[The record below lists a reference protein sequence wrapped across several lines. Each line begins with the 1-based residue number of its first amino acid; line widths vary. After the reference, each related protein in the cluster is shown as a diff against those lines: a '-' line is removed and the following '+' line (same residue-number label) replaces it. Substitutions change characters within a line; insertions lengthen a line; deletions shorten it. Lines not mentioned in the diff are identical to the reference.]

1 MTKRIAILAALVAVA
16 VTLAG
21 CGFKP
26 PVQWNE
32 TEERA
37 RALAAMN
44 GWAQGV
50 EEYNIDAMAGDG
62 ILAAGFK
69 LYIYEGTVLG
79 TNGKDAPAL
88 RGDLNGDEANQ
99 ANFRENK
106 GYILRLD
113 IDKDLTD
120 AGYDEVNAWTIDSIS
135 KTNAKVVGR
144 FEVFE
149 TADNLESVNGGRI
162 VDGWWNSDNGSIT
175 IDLVRTPNAWKMI
188 SMKIVFETGVGV
200 GAASGARAQSDV
212 VGLGIGKLRPAF

>member
-16 VTLAG
+16 LTLAG

-37 RALAAMN
+37 RALEAMN
-44 GWAQGV
+44 GWAEGV
-50 EEYNIDAMAGDG
+50 EDYNIDAMAGDG

-69 LYIYEGTVLG
+69 LYIYEGVILG
-79 TNGKDAPAL
+79 TNGKEAPAL
-88 RGDLNGDEANQ
+88 RDDLNKDAADQ
-99 ANFRENK
+99 ASFREDK

-120 AGYDEVNAWTIDSIS
+120 AGYDEVNDWTIDSIS
-135 KTNAKVVGR
+135 KTNAKVLGR

-149 TADNLESVNGGRI
+149 TADDLENVNGGRI

-175 IDLVRTPNAWKMI
+175 VELVRTPNAWKII
-188 SMKIVFETGVGV
+188 SMKIVFDAGT
-200 GAASGARAQSDV
+200 AAAACAQSDI
-212 VGLGIGKLRPAF
+212 VGLGIGKLRPTSW

>member
-16 VTLAG
+16 LTLAG

-44 GWAQGV
+44 GWAEGV

-79 TNGKDAPAL
+79 TNGKEASAL
-88 RGDLNGDEANQ
+88 RGDLNKDAANQ

-149 TADNLESVNGGRI
+149 TADSLESVNGGRI

-188 SMKIVFETGVGV
+188 SMKIVFETGVGA

>member
-44 GWAQGV
+44 GWAGGV
-50 EEYNIDAMAGDG
+50 EAYNVDAMAGDG
-62 ILAAGFK
+62 ILASGFK
-69 LYIYEGTVLG
+69 LYIYEGAILG
-79 TNGKDAPAL
+79 TNGKEASAL
-88 RGDLNGDEANQ
+88 RDDLNKDAANQ
-99 ANFRENK
+99 ADFREKK
-106 GYILRLD
+106 GYHLRLD

-135 KTNAKVVGR
+135 KTKAKVVGR

-149 TADNLESVNGGRI
+149 TADHMEGVNSGRI

-175 IDLVRTPNAWKMI
+175 VELVRTPNAWKII
-188 SMKIVFETGVGV
+188 SMKIVFDA
-200 GAASGARAQSDV
+200 GAASTACALSDP
-212 VGLGIGKLRPAF
+212 VGLGIGKLRPAI